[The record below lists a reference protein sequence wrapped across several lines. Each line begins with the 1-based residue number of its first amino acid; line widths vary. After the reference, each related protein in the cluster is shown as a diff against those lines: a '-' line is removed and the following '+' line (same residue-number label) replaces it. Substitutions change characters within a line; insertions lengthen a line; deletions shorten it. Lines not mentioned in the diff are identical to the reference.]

1 MAILVFIEYSTNLM
15 CPPQGHGTWTQNSA
29 MTSAPYHFKRHIE
42 GKQTLPQAQMRLST
56 ETLANQYA
64 LLFIVDGAEGLK

>member
-1 MAILVFIEYSTNLM
+1 MAILVCVKYSTDPT
-15 CPPQGHGTWTQNSA
+15 CPPQGYGTHTQNSA
-29 MTSAPYHFKRHIE
+29 MTSAPYHFERHRE
-42 GKQTLPQAQMRLST
+42 GTQMLPQAQMRLST